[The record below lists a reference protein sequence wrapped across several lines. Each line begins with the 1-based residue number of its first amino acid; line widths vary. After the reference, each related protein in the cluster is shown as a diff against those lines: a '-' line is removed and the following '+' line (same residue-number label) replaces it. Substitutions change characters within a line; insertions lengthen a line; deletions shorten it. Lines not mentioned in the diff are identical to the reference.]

1 MRYRRLD
8 DEGDYCLG
16 TGADWLSNTPEAV
29 AQAVMTRLRLHAGD
43 WFTDTEDGTPW
54 RTEVLGKYTLSTYDA
69 VIKSRILDTPG
80 VIGIEGYTS
89 EFNGQTRRL
98 TVSATVTT
106 EYGSATA
113 SGPI

>member
-8 DEGDYCLG
+8 DAGDYCLG
-16 TGADWLSNTPEAV
+16 TGSDWLANSPEVV
-29 AQAVMTRLRLHAGD
+29 AQAVMTRLRLQSGD

-89 EFNGQTRRL
+89 EFTGQTRRL
-98 TVSATVTT
+98 SVRATINTRYGLAVVT
-106 EYGSATA
+106 
-113 SGPI
+113 GPI